1 MRYLLKSSIQL
12 IVIFLLFFIVSGC
25 GVELLTTTAIQGE
38 LQAKQLKSMQ
48 RQVQSISNQTGKIN
62 IERAIQTFQAEN
74 GRYPTSLAEL
84 VPQFLPSL
92 PQPSNDKAYSFDPAT
107 GQIITVPAAIPTED
121 IRKMEQ
127 IKYAVVQFARTTGY
141 YPANLDSLY
150 PSYLTFVPR
159 TNDGGPF
166 IYNPQ
171 TGAVL
176 HPLQSTGTNVHTNP
190 GNSTPSGA
198 SPMPYTTGGMGIQQQ
213 LNGMP
218 NSSGAVGSHSRENLQ
233 GIQNDYSNKQNKI
246 MDDLGL

>member
-1 MRYLLKSSIQL
+1 MKHSLYSTVQL
-12 IVIFLLFFIVSGC
+12 VVVFPLFFILSGC

-62 IERAIQTFQAEN
+62 LERAIQTFQAEN

-92 PQPSNDKAYSFDPAT
+92 PQPSDDKAYSFDPAT
-107 GQIITVPAAIPTED
+107 GQIITVPAVIPTDD

-127 IKYAVVQFARTTGY
+127 IKFAVVQFARTTGY

-159 TNDGGPF
+159 TSSGESF

-176 HPLQSTGTNVHTNP
+176 HPLQSAGTNVYTNP
-190 GNSTPSGA
+190 GNSSQSGA
-198 SPMPYTTGGMGIQQQ
+198 SPMSPMTGGIGIQQQ

-218 NSSGAVGSHSRENLQ
+218 NSSGTVGSHSRQNLQ
-233 GIQNDYSNKQNKI
+233 DTQNDYSNRQNKI